1 MSTPT
6 LSTRPA
12 STLGDRVA
20 ASEKDGVV
28 LLCCPACEDVLRGIE
43 GSTRECAC
51 GQSRIA
57 LRHDGHVEFSPRTAR
72 LLLIP
77 WERFDGLRGAGEGS
91 VAVL

>member
-1 MSTPT
+1 MSMPPPNTKAE
-6 LSTRPA
+6 SN
-12 STLGDRVA
+12 LGDRVV
-20 ASEKDGVV
+20 ASEKDGIV